1 MSATEPEA
9 RAELIFSSLL
19 ASGTHWNST
28 SMPVWSSRAVITA
41 PCGSGVAGVWK
52 TDIQDSEPSL
62 PPPPSALELPQEDR
76 ARAPAAASGPLD
88 RRARRESMR
97 CPFVGSGPVGRARCG
112 GSAVRQAAPH
122 RCGERSGENRRCAE
136 PQDHPGDA
144 RRSPTQPPSETG
156 YLARAPARLLLFS
169 HAVKESAV
177 YSRSRP

>member
-62 PPPPSALELPQEDR
+62 PPAAVGAGTPAGGQGQGPGGGERTAGQEGASR
-76 ARAPAAASGPLD
+76 EHAVAFRGPRVGGAGEMRRFSGAAGGAASM
-88 RRARRESMR
+88 RRTERGE
-97 CPFVGSGPVGRARCG
+97 PE
-112 GSAVRQAAPH
+112 VR
-122 RCGERSGENRRCAE
+122 
-136 PQDHPGDA
+136 
-144 RRSPTQPPSETG
+144 
-156 YLARAPARLLLFS
+156 
-169 HAVKESAV
+169 
-177 YSRSRP
+177 

>member
-1 MSATEPEA
+1 PPCSRLFLPDRPPAAAQISALALHDALPISRASRSDGIVSWFSPLMSATEPEA

-41 PCGSGVAGVWK
+41 PCGSGVAGVGK

-88 RRARRESMR
+88 RRERRESMR
-97 CPFVGSGPVGRARCG
+97 CPFVGPGSVGRARCG

-122 RCGERSGENRRCAE
+122 RCGERSGENR
-136 PQDHPGDA
+136 
-144 RRSPTQPPSETG
+144 
-156 YLARAPARLLLFS
+156 
-169 HAVKESAV
+169 
-177 YSRSRP
+177 